1 MFIDSTKL
9 EALFQKA
16 GFTDIAVNSLAAV
29 QGMESAA
36 TVVWM
41 VRDGQV
47 FYKSLIAD
55 LPADLPA
62 DCQDAAW
69 A

>member
-9 EALFQKA
+9 EALFLRVR
-16 GFTDIAVNSLAAV
+16 FTDIAVSRIAAV

-62 DCQDAAW
+62 NRQDAAW